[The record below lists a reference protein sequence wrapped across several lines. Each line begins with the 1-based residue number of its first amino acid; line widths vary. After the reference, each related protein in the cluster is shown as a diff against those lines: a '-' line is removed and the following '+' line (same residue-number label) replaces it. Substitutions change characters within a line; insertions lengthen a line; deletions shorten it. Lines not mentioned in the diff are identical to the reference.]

1 MARELPHFE
10 WRHLEAGFFALGAA
24 LLVVLLVRLG
34 PGLVARDLSAVGSG
48 FLLVVALQSIPVLL
62 NSLSWRLLL
71 PPASGV
77 PLRTL
82 TPMLLAGEAL
92 NTVSPVGFIGGELV
106 RIGLLRRRIGTDAAA
121 GAVGLAAMTQFAGQA
136 LFVLAGLPAALLL
149 LSPGPVR
156 TGIGLAAGA
165 IGALLAAVLLLAS
178 SPVRLGRARRWIL
191 RFPGLAR
198 LERRIPDRVRE
209 GGALAL
215 ASVRSRPGAF
225 ALSIA
230 SSFAAWSIGVV
241 ETLLVLSLLGH
252 PIALVP
258 AVAIETM
265 AVVIEGVLFFVPAK
279 MGTQEGGRVLIFTLL
294 GLPPSLGL
302 ALGLVRRAKELV
314 WAVPG
319 LTILGVQRRNA
330 ARPNFSSPTA

>member
-1 MARELPHFE
+1 MAKDLRHFD
-10 WRHLEAGFFALGAA
+10 WRHLEAAFFAAGAA
-24 LLVVLLVRLG
+24 LLVGLLVRLG
-34 PGLVARDLSAVGSG
+34 PGLLARDLSAVGPG
-48 FLLVVALQSIPVLL
+48 FLLVLALQTVPVLL

-71 PPASGV
+71 PPGSGV
-77 PLRTL
+77 PLRSL
-82 TPMLLAGEAL
+82 APMLLAGEAL

-106 RIGLLRRRIGTDAAA
+106 RVGLLRRRIGTDAAA

-156 TGIGLAAGA
+156 TGIGIAAAA
-165 IGALLAAVLLLAS
+165 IGGLLTGVLLLAS
-178 SPVRLGRARRWIL
+178 SPARLARARGWLL
-191 RFPGLAR
+191 RLPGLAR
-198 LERRIPDRVRE
+198 VEGRIPPRVRE
-209 GGALAL
+209 AGARAL

-230 SSFAAWSIGVV
+230 ASFAAWSIGVV

-252 PIALVP
+252 PAAPAL
-258 AVAIETM
+258 AIAIETM

-279 MGTQEGGRVLIFTLL
+279 MGTQEGGRVLIFILL

-319 LTILGVQRRNA
+319 LTILGLRRRIGA
-330 ARPNFSSPTA
+330 SPNLSVAE